1 MLFSRRSSLLSRR
14 STETE
19 NRGCDD
25 RTRRE
30 RGSHYSAVGP
40 IINVLTGLE
49 SWRKADATVSMRV
62 WSAVPAIPRFR
73 GTAAHGKKRAKTAL
87 ADKAAT
93 LTKERERERE
103 RAKCFRSS
111 ARARP
116 RTRRLSISP
125 AGSKFV
131 GLCVL
136 VRLSRLLGKRFN
148 GFLGL
153 SRTE

>member
-40 IINVLTGLE
+40 IINVFTGLE

-103 RAKCFRSS
+103 RERNVS
-111 ARARP
+111 AVPHAHAHAPVAFPSLRQDP
-116 RTRRLSISP
+116 NLS
-125 AGSKFV
+125 AFV
-131 GLCVL
+131 S
-136 VRLSRLLGKRFN
+136 LSV
-148 GFLGL
+148 
-153 SRTE
+153 SRVY

>member
-1 MLFSRRSSLLSRR
+1 MLFSRSSSLLSRR

-30 RGSHYSAVGP
+30 RSSHYSAVGP
-40 IINVLTGLE
+40 IINVFTGLE

-62 WSAVPAIPRFR
+62 WFAVPAIPRFQ

-93 LTKERERERE
+93 LTKERERESE
-103 RAKCFRSS
+103 RNVS
-111 ARARP
+111 AVPHAHAHAPVAFPSLRQDP
-116 RTRRLSISP
+116 NLS
-125 AGSKFV
+125 AFV
-131 GLCVL
+131 S
-136 VRLSRLLGKRFN
+136 LSV
-148 GFLGL
+148 
-153 SRTE
+153 SRVY